1 MIHKWQKVKQ
11 IESQKV
17 KKYLQK
23 LLTSKV
29 FGDTISLSNE
39 RSKQMDRLNI
49 DVNKLPLETYA
60 QLVMIRAVN
69 NLDTLEDAI
78 AMLANYYFDDE
89 REDN

>member
-1 MIHKWQKVKQ
+1 M
-11 IESQKV
+11 ESQKV

-39 RSKQMDRLNI
+39 GSKQMERLNI

-69 NLDTLEDAI
+69 NLDTLEEVI
-78 AMLANYYFDDE
+78 TMLANNFLYDE

>member
-1 MIHKWQKVKQ
+1 
-11 IESQKV
+11 
-17 KKYLQK
+17 
-23 LLTSKV
+23 
-29 FGDTISLSNE
+29 
-39 RSKQMDRLNI
+39 MDRLNI

>member
-1 MIHKWQKVKQ
+1 M
-11 IESQKV
+11 EYQKV

-29 FGDTISLSNE
+29 FGGTISLSNE
-39 RSKQMDRLNI
+39 GSKQMERLKL
-49 DVNKLPLETYA
+49 DVNKLPLETYT

-78 AMLANYYFDDE
+78 VMLANYFWDDE
-89 REDN
+89 REDD

>member
-1 MIHKWQKVKQ
+1 M
-11 IESQKV
+11 
-17 KKYLQK
+17 
-23 LLTSKV
+23 TSKV
-29 FGDTISLSNE
+29 FGDTINLSNE
-39 RSKQMDRLNI
+39 GSKQMDRLNI